1 MSDAVLDE
9 PYNERQRTGVCISG
23 WKSCVASAVMTS
35 VMSGSVI
42 RELPNRADYQEVA
55 AEVKIVALANPAVL
69 PGAHRGRTGVAAA
82 RRN

>member
-9 PYNERQRTGVCISG
+9 PYNERQRTVVCISG

-35 VMSGSVI
+35 VMAGSVI
-42 RELPNRADYQEVA
+42 RELNRADYQEVA